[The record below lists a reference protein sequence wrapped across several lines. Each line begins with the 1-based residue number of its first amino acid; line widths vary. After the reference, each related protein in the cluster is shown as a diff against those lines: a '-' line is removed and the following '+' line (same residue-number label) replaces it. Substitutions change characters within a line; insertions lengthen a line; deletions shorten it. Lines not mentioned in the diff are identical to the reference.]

1 VTPAGGSCRD
11 AVVIV
16 LASPDVVHNISP
28 DPLDTF
34 HASSTC
40 SLSSLPLELYN
51 LSLVAGHNML
61 EGNEIDC
68 MESLGTFRGYD
79 PSLDPYNLYLEN
91 MPVKILFTIAF
102 NHSKDFSKAW
112 HTFKRA
118 LIISQFMFKCFYLH
132 PSELR
137 AQVFVKLLRDLM
149 AS

>member
-1 VTPAGGSCRD
+1 MLAG
-11 AVVIV
+11 
-16 LASPDVVHNISP
+16 LDVVDNISP

-79 PSLDPYNLYLEN
+79 PSLDPYNLYLGN
-91 MPVKILFTIAF
+91 MPAKILFTIAF
-102 NHSKDFSKAW
+102 NHSMNFSKACDK
-112 HTFKRA
+112 FRRA
-118 LIISQFMFKCFYLH
+118 LTIISQFIFKCFYLY
-132 PSELR
+132 PSELH
-137 AQVFVKLLRDLM
+137 A
-149 AS
+149 